1 MPFLQTPPKQIK
13 RSISYGAHETRVLEM
28 EDYLMQHY
36 GFNKSQL
43 HKTLV
48 RERYYQVRT
57 L

>member
-28 EDYLMQHY
+28 EDFLMQHY

>member
-13 RSISYGAHETRVLEM
+13 RSISYGAHESRVLEM
-28 EDYLMQHY
+28 EEYLMNHLGY
-36 GFNKSQL
+36 NKSQL

-48 RERYYQVRT
+48 REKYYQVRT